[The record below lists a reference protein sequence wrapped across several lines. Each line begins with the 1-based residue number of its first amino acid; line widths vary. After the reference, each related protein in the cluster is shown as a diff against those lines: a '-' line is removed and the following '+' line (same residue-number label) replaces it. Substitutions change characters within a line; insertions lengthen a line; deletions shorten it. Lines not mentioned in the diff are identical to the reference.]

1 MFEYVDFHLQPIV
14 KKIHSYLKDTIDV
27 LGKLD
32 TIESVPD
39 QAYLV
44 LLTLN
49 PCTKVSQMQRE

>member
-14 KKIHSYLKDTIDV
+14 KQIHSYLKATIDV

-39 QAYLV
+39 KAYLV

-49 PCTKVSQMQRE
+49 PCTQVSQMQRE